1 MKYIFLLYNFRYNK
15 GVLLPRSAEDQT
27 QVEIDKHTTTDKQT
41 TLIQDIEESFISEHT
56 TTTIT
61 SNTYREMK
69 FLNSQK
75 KKKNGRLHKSL
86 VEKGIDNSPQIL
98 IF

>member
-41 TLIQDIEESFISEHT
+41 TLIQDVEESFISEHT

-75 KKKNGRLHKSL
+75 KRRKMADSLSHWLKKELITRHK
-86 VEKGIDNSPQIL
+86 
-98 IF
+98 F